1 MIIFDAHEIF
11 GQQPHFSTDFDQEI
25 HSLADHFTS
34 KGSLNPKGWFGMSK
48 DEQKLLAARYLW
60 QKNKG
65 IDEMYLFTEMSDFDL
80 KKILIKVL
88 VGQGEDVKEQ
98 VFKLLIDSV
107 INYANDP
114 ISELIDEEMDSC
126 NERNRTAPG
135 WED

>member
-25 HSLADHFTS
+25 HHLAVHFTS

-48 DEQKLLAARYLW
+48 DEQKVLAARYLW
-60 QKNKG
+60 QKSKG
-65 IDEMYLFTEMSDFDL
+65 IDEMYLFTEMPELNL

-88 VGQGEDVKEQ
+88 VGQGDDVKEEVYQ
-98 VFKLLIDSV
+98 LLITSV
-107 INYANDP
+107 INYVNDP
-114 ISELIDEEMDSC
+114 ISELIDEEMDTC
-126 NERNRTAPG
+126 NERNRTAIG